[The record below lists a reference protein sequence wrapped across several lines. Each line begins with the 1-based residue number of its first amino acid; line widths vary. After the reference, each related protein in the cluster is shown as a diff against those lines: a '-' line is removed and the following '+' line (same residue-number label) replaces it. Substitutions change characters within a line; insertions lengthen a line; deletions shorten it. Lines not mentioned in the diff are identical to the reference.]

1 MDGPGDAEAVIEL
14 FRMNYERAQARA
26 KRRGLRVHREM
37 ISWG

>member
-26 KRRGLRVHREM
+26 ERRRKRR
-37 ISWG
+37 